1 MIFIIIFKAICY
13 SYKAICY
20 IHNQNPRVQI
30 KSNVKVLL
38 RKFSSFLGGPESITP
53 PLPPFNG
60 QMPKMLTMEESP
72 IFECNF
78 VAKG

>member
-30 KSNVKVLL
+30 KSNVKVCYGNFL
-38 RKFSSFLGGPESITP
+38 SFLVAQKVTP
-53 PLPPFNG
+53 PFPLL
-60 QMPKMLTMEESP
+60 MAKCPK
-72 IFECNF
+72 C
-78 VAKG
+78 